1 MTVSELIEKLQKLDI
16 QDAQIVL
23 KDSSGENL
31 DIEEIESVL
40 GFYYVIHPV
49 SKKGTR

>member
-1 MTVSELIEKLQKLDI
+1 MTVAELIERLQKLDI

-40 GFYYVIHPV
+40 SFYYVIHPV
-49 SKKGTR
+49 TKKEA

>member
-1 MTVSELIEKLQKLDI
+1 MTVAELIEKLEKLDI

-40 GFYYVIHPV
+40 GFYYVMHPV
-49 SKKGTR
+49 TKK